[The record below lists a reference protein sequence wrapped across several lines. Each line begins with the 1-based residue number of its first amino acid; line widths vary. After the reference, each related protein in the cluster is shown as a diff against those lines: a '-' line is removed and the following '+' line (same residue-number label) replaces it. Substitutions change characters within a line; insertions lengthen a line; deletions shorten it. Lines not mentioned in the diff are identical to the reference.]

1 MISEGFLLYVSP
13 SFWLNA
19 FINIFLCLIFQ
30 LEGQQSHGTL
40 DLPGLGSSQ
49 SCDLGPHGKIRA
61 IFALKG
67 LLDIFCLIRKSALL
81 FATDKQ
87 LLDLFIINESFLI
100 FS

>member
-1 MISEGFLLYVSP
+1 M
-13 SFWLNA
+13 
-19 FINIFLCLIFQ
+19 
-30 LEGQQSHGTL
+30 L
-40 DLPGLGSSQ
+40 DLPIRRTAESWNLGSPPGLGSSQ